1 MVSVKDTGFA
11 EFAAGLLGGVLE
23 AVIGAQFDQARKLRQ
38 LEQATLLEDEA
49 FAKAWVT
56 DAQVKAAIAERLASG
71 AQAWD
76 EPAARLALAR
86 AQRGLLQDVLARGLP
101 QIMVDHGRVTARLMF
116 SLDEGAAAPP
126 GPAAGLPGLSGS
138 LRLRATPVHAR
149 SPEFLRLQTNITG
162 EVEITFKTVTD

>member
-11 EFAAGLLGGVLE
+11 EFAAGLLGGVLD
-23 AVIGAQFDQARKLRQ
+23 AVIGAQFDQARKRLVLQR
-38 LEQATLLEDEA
+38 AALLEDEA

-56 DAQVKAAIAERLASG
+56 DAQVKAAITERLASG
-71 AQAWD
+71 ADKPD
-76 EPAARLALAR
+76 EAAVRLALAHE
-86 AQRGLLQDVLARGLP
+86 QRQLLQNVLARGLP
-101 QIMVDHGRVTARLMF
+101 QIMVDHGRVNARLMF
-116 SLDEGAAAPP
+116 SLDEGAAESPSA
-126 GPAAGLPGLSGS
+126 AAGLPGQRAS